1 MAIASTAV
9 NLNEATPASVVPP
22 VANPEG
28 TSYVEWSTII
38 AGAVMATAISGLL
51 FSFGS
56 AIGLSLTS
64 AWPGE
69 GMSARF
75 FLLAMTIWVVWV
87 QVSSFF
93 AGGYLAGRMRR
104 RVGDGVP
111 AEVESRDGAHGLMV
125 WALGVVVGG
134 VLLASATTGT
144 LRAGAEATARLGG
157 GAIAA
162 AGGVA
167 GGAAAATQG
176 RGNTVD
182 PMGYVVDSLFRPGT
196 SPAGTAGTTA
206 PAASATATPGT
217 AAPGTGTTAA
227 DSAGNAADRAAGP
240 ATWQARQ
247 EVMRI
252 LVVGATQGQ
261 VSNEDKAYI
270 ARLVADRTGMSQA
283 DAEKRVNDVLAKA
296 DTTAKAAEQKVRETA
311 EKARKGGMMLAFIAV
326 AAMLVSGAAAWWAA
340 KLGGRHRDEGTQF
353 GQFFRFY
360 GA

>member
-9 NLNEATPASVVPP
+9 NHNETAPAAVVPP
-22 VANPEG
+22 GANPESA
-28 TSYVEWSTII
+28 SYVEWGAII
-38 AGAVMATAISGLL
+38 AGAIMATAISGLL

-75 FLLAMTIWVVWV
+75 FLLAITIWVVWV

-111 AEVESRDGAHGLMV
+111 EEVEMRDGSHGLMV
-125 WALGVVVGG
+125 WALGVVIGG
-134 VLLASATTGT
+134 VLLASAATGT
-144 LRAGAEATARLGG
+144 LRAGADATARLGG
-157 GAIAA
+157 GALAA

-176 RGNTVD
+176 RGGAAD
-182 PMGYVVDSLFRPGT
+182 PMGYVVDSLFRPAT
-196 SPAGTAGTTA
+196 TPAAAAAGTTA
-206 PAASATATPGT
+206 MPGATGTATGGVDP
-217 AAPGTGTTAA
+217 
-227 DSAGNAADRAAGP
+227 ADRAAGP

-252 LVVGATQGQ
+252 LLIGAAQGQ
-261 VSNEDKAYI
+261 VSPEDKAYI
-270 ARLVADRTGMSQA
+270 GRVVADRTGMAPA
-283 DAEKRVNDVLAKA
+283 DAEKRVTDVLARA
-296 DTTAKAAEQKVRETA
+296 DATAKAAETAVRDAA

-340 KLGGRHRDEGTQF
+340 KLGGKHRDEGTQF
-353 GQFFRFY
+353 GRYFRFY